1 MISEIGV
8 SAEGDALL
16 LTLRDGL
23 QSKIDAA
30 NLRRS
35 AMDAL
40 TRRERLRTGT
50 VHVANGIRITHLT
63 AMGST
68 GFNIQFSDGH
78 VKAIYPVSYLEKL
91 ALDSDK

>member
-8 SAEGDALL
+8 SAHGEALL
-16 LTLRDGL
+16 LTRDDGL

-30 NLRRS
+30 SLRRS

-40 TRRERLRTGT
+40 TRRERLQTGT
-50 VHVANGIRITHLT
+50 VHVSDGIRITQLT

-78 VKAIYPVSYLEKL
+78 DKAIFPVRYLEKL
-91 ALDSDK
+91 VLDSDK